1 MVALSLVPPPL
12 PSAPPVA
19 QADLPGVLR
28 AALDIL
34 EADSAVLREN
44 LQQVGSLVSDA
55 GRTIAE
61 SFQELERDTE
71 SQRQL
76 IESLVST
83 SQDSSNRGLATL
95 IEEVRAALRSLESAL
110 VTSAGVSRES
120 TSEMTRLTQEL
131 EEVFQLLGQMRDIS
145 LQTHILAINASLE
158 AARAGDFGGAFNV
171 VAVEV
176 RQLANKSNEFN
187 DRLGNEIGRARSS
200 ISSVCDSLVRSVE
213 TGNSAAAGASARN
226 LALLTAL
233 SELDSHL
240 SGLLSQLE
248 TLSASIRE
256 RIGMTVRALQ
266 YEDMVT
272 QIQANSSEHLRRIE
286 YAGTVLG
293 KLLRTLENSPSKITP
308 ELLAHYEG
316 ALVRALACEIR
327 SPVKQQSVEE
337 GSVELF

>member
-1 MVALSLVPPPL
+1 MVALSLVPPPEPAL
-12 PSAPPVA
+12 PVVA
-19 QADLPGVLR
+19 RSDLAGVLR
-28 AALDIL
+28 AALDIVDVD
-34 EADSAVLREN
+34 AAVLREN
-44 LQQVGSLVSDA
+44 IQQVGSLVTDA

-83 SQDSSNRGLATL
+83 SQDASNRGLATL
-95 IEEVRAALRSLESAL
+95 IEEVRAALRSLEGAV
-110 VTSAGVSRES
+110 VTSATVSRES
-120 TSEMTRLTQEL
+120 TGEMTRLAQEL
-131 EEVFQLLGQMRDIS
+131 EGVFQLLGQMRDIS

-200 ISSVCDSLVRSVE
+200 ISAVCESLIRSVE
-213 TGNSAAAGASARN
+213 TGNAAAEGASARN
-226 LALLTAL
+226 QALLSAL

-240 SGLLSQLE
+240 SGLLSQLDA
-248 TLSASIRE
+248 LSASIRE

-272 QIQANSSEHLRRIE
+272 QIQANSNEHLRRIE

-316 ALVRALACEIR
+316 ALVRALAREIR
-327 SPVKQQSVEE
+327 SPVKQQNVEE